1 MANCASA
8 DSDQITY
15 SASSDMDG
23 HVCLG
28 ISVLI
33 HVLQVNTRY
42 LFFYKLI
49 ASDTHWKYLKSGN
62 SNQYPKC
69 FHLERQKKKKLLA
82 LREVGESKTPKNC
95 PGTSKNQCQE
105 VWDSQLLKVFSHL

>member
-1 MANCASA
+1 MQVQT
-8 DSDQITY
+8 DQIAY

-69 FHLERQKKKKLLA
+69 FHLERQKKKKKKK
-82 LREVGESKTPKNC
+82 KTACIK
-95 PGTSKNQCQE
+95 GSWG
-105 VWDSQLLKVFSHL
+105 VRDSQTLPWDFQKSMPGSLGLPTFKGI